1 MEKGESVDY
10 YQKGQ
15 QVLVDLGWNKDL
27 NSTPPLPDLDQ
38 GFWDHTLENLLGRV
52 WGRPGLSVR
61 DREIVVLSV
70 LAAVVSPVGIAT
82 HLRKAHYIGLSERQ
96 VREIL
101 VIVGALAGWE
111 TTAAAAA
118 QFDRHLAEPNSSW
131 PESQRVRQEERPD
144 VSVEAVVRQLLD
156 LGIPGD
162 NSAQIAE
169 RAAQAP
175 LPERAQADIALMSD
189 GPSLSA
195 RDRQIVII
203 SALIAMNSDDVR
215 AHFANRDHVG
225 LTEVELREI
234 VMQAGYYCG
243 WPKFAEAT
251 VRLNKVL
258 RASASES

>member
-1 MEKGESVDY
+1 VDY
-10 YQKGQ
+10 YKKGQ
-15 QVLVDLGWNKDL
+15 QVLVDLGWNKELD
-27 NSTPPLPDLDQ
+27 STPPLPDLDRA
-38 GFWDHTLENLLGRV
+38 FWDHTLENLLGRV

-70 LAAVVSPVGIAT
+70 LAAVISPVGIAT
-82 HLRKAHYIGLSERQ
+82 HLRNAHYIGLSERQ
-96 VREIL
+96 VRELL

-118 QFDRHLAEPNSSW
+118 QFDRHLAEPTSSW
-131 PESQRVRQEERPD
+131 PESQRLRQEERPD
-144 VSVEAVVRQLLD
+144 VQVEAVVGQLLD
-156 LGIPGD
+156 LGIPGG
-162 NSAQIAE
+162 NGAKVAQQAARSSLPD
-169 RAAQAP
+169 RA
-175 LPERAQADIALMSD
+175 RADLALMSD
-189 GPSLSA
+189 GPQLSA
-195 RDRQIVII
+195 RDRQIIII

-258 RASASES
+258 GISAATS